1 MSHPPAPAP
10 QVADWLFQG
19 LYDADWLFQG
29 LVFVIWEG
37 QVLTRS
43 TWFGCTI
50 PSSVD
55 PARPGKLLRF
65 QGEQLTRKKKNNL
78 AADLRGPAK
87 AFRIEAGV
95 PKQAGL
101 EGGRGIWSQGEQ
113 LGKPVCTNTKGHN
126 CDKEWLD
133 GNQ

>member
-10 QVADWLFQG
+10 QV
-19 LYDADWLFQG
+19 ADWLFQG

-37 QVLTRS
+37 QVLTRG

-65 QGEQLTRKKKNNL
+65 QGEQLTRKKKKKTIWL
-78 AADLRGPAK
+78 QTLEDLQKPSGLRQGSPSRQAWRAAEVFGVRG
-87 AFRIEAGV
+87 
-95 PKQAGL
+95 
-101 EGGRGIWSQGEQ
+101 SS
-113 LGKPVCTNTKGHN
+113 
-126 CDKEWLD
+126 
-133 GNQ
+133 

>member
-19 LYDADWLFQG
+19 LYDAG

-37 QVLTRS
+37 QVLTRG

-65 QGEQLTRKKKNNL
+65 QGEQLTRKKPIWL
-78 AADLRGPAK
+78 QTLEDLQKPS
-87 AFRIEAGV
+87 
-95 PKQAGL
+95 GL
-101 EGGRGIWSQGEQ
+101 R
-113 LGKPVCTNTKGHN
+113 
-126 CDKEWLD
+126 
-133 GNQ
+133 